1 MKYQSRSI
9 RTPAQ
14 EVEEIKLC
22 CEVLCMEILNKQN
35 DHPVSQDEKHH
46 QVAPVKEHHK
56 KRVMAT
62 DSH

>member
-1 MKYQSRSI
+1 
-9 RTPAQ
+9 
-14 EVEEIKLC
+14 
-22 CEVLCMEILNKQN
+22 MEILNKQN